1 MNKEHEPNRV
11 RFQVPG
17 QALTQGAAGRRDGE
31 PRLPRPALS
40 LAAPQ
45 APAPRGSTNGGER
58 DLLGKQGRVSVCSR
72 PAARL
77 ESPGSGTT
85 QSSGWGGRTR
95 SFSLRGF
102 STDGG
107 RPRRPHSLCT
117 PLPLRFWNSR
127 PHSAASQPLRRLSV
141 TLALLGDASR
151 PHTTEEGCGSGGR
164 ARSACCLEPPRQ
176 SPPRM
181 SRPQAR
187 ARRTEL

>member
-45 APAPRGSTNGGER
+45 APAPRGSTNGGSATCWESR
-58 DLLGKQGRVSVCSR
+58 VVCPFAHGLRHALKVQGQGPRR
-72 PAARL
+72 A
-77 ESPGSGTT
+77 
-85 QSSGWGGRTR
+85 WGGRRTR

-117 PLPLRFWNSR
+117 PRPLRFWNSR

-151 PHTTEEGCGSGGR
+151 PHHGRGLRVGGAGKER
-164 ARSACCLEPPRQ
+164 LLPGAPPPKP
-176 SPPRM
+176 STYEH
-181 SRPQAR
+181 RPQAR
-187 ARRTEL
+187 VRRTEL